1 MNSTFKPSLLHVYFT
16 LFATTLLLCSP
27 ASAGI
32 KEDLLNAKKSIFG
45 GSNNTQ
51 PQQNTIQFSQPSQ
64 TQKQTVIKIQRDLT
78 ALGYKPG
85 PVDGAFGNGT
95 KTALEQFQFDFG
107 HKVTGVP
114 DNTAVA
120 QLNQAM
126 GLSSSEQKLRQQTS
140 SYRIVT
146 DSMLSGCA
154 VAAGAKAAFDIFS
167 GDKDDILSKKTLAAC
182 GIGAAGGLIA
192 GLIVQD
198 RVKAYKEEEAT
209 LDDLIGNA
217 RQENAEMSRS
227 IRTANDVIAADRA
240 KIAAIKSKLDSGQI
254 TKKEANAQLAS
265 VDNNTEYL
273 KKTIKGMKKS
283 SKEWNK
289 LADEVRKDD
298 PQKAAQIE
306 TERAELNKKIET
318 LETTV
323 KDLVHQRKVSVG

>member
-154 VAAGAKAAFDIFS
+154 VAAGAKAVQLYTGMIYE
-167 GDKDDILSKKTLAAC
+167 GPTVVKKIKKELILTLKKEK
-182 GIGAAGGLIA
+182 IKNI
-192 GLIVQD
+192 
-198 RVKAYKEEEAT
+198 
-209 LDDLIGNA
+209 
-217 RQENAEMSRS
+217 
-227 IRTANDVIAADRA
+227 NDVIG
-240 KIAAIKSKLDSGQI
+240 I
-254 TKKEANAQLAS
+254 NA
-265 VDNNTEYL
+265 
-273 KKTIKGMKKS
+273 
-283 SKEWNK
+283 
-289 LADEVRKDD
+289 
-298 PQKAAQIE
+298 
-306 TERAELNKKIET
+306 
-318 LETTV
+318 
-323 KDLVHQRKVSVG
+323 